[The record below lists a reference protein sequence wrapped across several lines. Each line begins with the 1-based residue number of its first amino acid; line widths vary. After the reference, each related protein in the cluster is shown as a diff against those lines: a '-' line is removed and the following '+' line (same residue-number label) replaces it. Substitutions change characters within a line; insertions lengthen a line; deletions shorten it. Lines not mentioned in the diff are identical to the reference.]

1 MACGS
6 QNAICTSETFNGGW
20 HNQCFPRIPLPTTLL
35 RIKNNWHR
43 TEDESSLDFAMD
55 QAIDQLENG
64 VLMLSAIRFKMH
76 VLFLTTTQVGHFFV
90 ATGMAVVARLDLPA
104 SSARW
109 GGKRQMARLHFDFC
123 TFVCIF
129 LLSFIFNVCI
139 FVIISFSLDC
149 SRDCISNKFGLLAP

>member
-1 MACGS
+1 
-6 QNAICTSETFNGGW
+6 
-20 HNQCFPRIPLPTTLL
+20 
-35 RIKNNWHR
+35 
-43 TEDESSLDFAMD
+43 MD

-76 VLFLTTTQVGHFFV
+76 VLFLTTTPVGHFFV
-90 ATGMAVVARLDLPA
+90 ATGMGVVVRLDLPA